1 MRQRAVRVIPQ
12 KAITIAIENPGWG
25 RSYGV
30 VANIS
35 TGGACVLTDARF
47 LPGESLQLQ
56 LSFFR
61 EQEMVPAA
69 GRVMWSTG
77 SPATGPLRYG
87 LQWMGP
93 THDPRLRSLI
103 DQAGGPS

>member
-1 MRQRAVRVIPQ
+1 MRQRAVRVVPH
-12 KAITIAIENPGWG
+12 KAITVAIENPGWG

-69 GRVMWSTG
+69 GRVVWSTG
-77 SPATGPLRYG
+77 SPANGALRYG
-87 LQWMGP
+87 LEWMTP
-93 THDPRLRSLI
+93 SYDPRLQSLI
-103 DQAGGPS
+103 DEAGSAS

>member
-1 MRQRAVRVIPQ
+1 MRQRDVRVIPQ

-61 EQEMVPAA
+61 ELEMVPAA
-69 GRVMWSTG
+69 VRVVWSTG
-77 SPATGPLRYG
+77 SSAAGALRYG
-87 LQWMGP
+87 LEWMAP
-93 THDPRLRSLI
+93 SHDPRLRSLI
-103 DQAGGPS
+103 DQAGRPS